1 MLFTRSTRKDNMP
14 NGYNIGYQAAE
25 KELYPSLAYAVAYI
39 EVLERQLADYKRKY
53 GDCVETRDHGYS
65 VVRGWFDTSA
75 GSDEQSSDSN
85 NECRYRD
92 GKIEV

>member
-1 MLFTRSTRKDNMP
+1 MLFSRTNKMKSQP
-14 NGYNIGYQAAE
+14 SGYSSGYQAAE

-53 GDCVETRDHGYS
+53 GDCVEPCDHGYS

-75 GSDEQSSDSN
+75 DSDNQSSNSDN
-85 NECRYRD
+85 
-92 GKIEV
+92 